1 VSDRLAVDVCVVGDE
16 PGGLV
21 VAGACAL
28 AGAPVALIRRPGIR
42 HTFASELAAFV
53 AVAQGQVAVAPD
65 DAQQPDF
72 RAAMAHIR
80 LVRAHLDADGSTAR
94 LSALGI
100 RVFEGEARFLSARSI
115 DVGGVTIEARRFV
128 LATGARPALPAITG
142 LDHPAML
149 TTETVFGLADL
160 PAHLAVV
167 GGGAEAVALG
177 QAFRRFGSAVTLF
190 APGALLAEED
200 PEMVLAVRRKLDA
213 AGIVVHERSAVTA
226 VEAAPGG
233 FRISAAQAGELGSLA
248 ASHVLVATGDHA
260 DIAGLALDLAGI
272 RASPSQVEVDAGLR
286 TANRRVLALGRTVQP
301 SAPDQMS
308 TAQGQLVAGNVL
320 LRRRIGLA
328 GASVPRGTLT
338 DPQIAS
344 IGMTEPSGQ
353 HRGSGLRVLRWP
365 LSETVAG
372 VTTGEAAGHIRLIV
386 SDKGLILGCAIVAAR
401 AGDLMAPIAL
411 TFAKGLTAHDLA
423 AMNLPHPAVSD
434 VGKRAA
440 ATYLQASLS
449 NPRIGR
455 IIRLLRRL
463 G

>member
-1 VSDRLAVDVCVVGDE
+1 MSDRLAVDVCVVGDE

-28 AGAPVALIRRPGIR
+28 AGTPVALIRRPGIR

-53 AVAQGQVAVAPD
+53 AAAGGQLAAVTGGPR
-65 DAQQPDF
+65 QPDF

-80 LVRAHLDADGSTAR
+80 HVRAHIDANGTTAR
-94 LSALGI
+94 FSALGV
-100 RVFEGEARFLSARSI
+100 RVFEGETRFLSARSI
-115 DVGGVTIEARRFV
+115 DVDGATIEARRFV
-128 LATGARPALPAITG
+128 LATGSRPAPPAIAG
-142 LDHPAML
+142 IDQAPVL
-149 TTETVFGLADL
+149 TTETILGITEL
-160 PAHLAVV
+160 PSHLAVV

-177 QAFRRFGSAVTLF
+177 QAFRRFGAAVTLF
-190 APGALLAEED
+190 APGALLAEEE

-213 AGIVVHERSAVTA
+213 EGIVVHERSAVTA
-226 VEAAPGG
+226 VETGPGG
-233 FRISAAQAGELGSLA
+233 FRISAAQAGEQGSLA
-248 ASHVLVATGDHA
+248 ASHVLVATGERA

-272 RASPSQVEVDAGLR
+272 RASPAQVEVDAGLR
-286 TANRRVLALGRTVQP
+286 TANRRVLALGRTIQP
-301 SAPDQMS
+301 SAPDQVS

-320 LRRRIGLA
+320 LRRRIRLSEA
-328 GASVPRGTLT
+328 AIPRGTLT

-344 IGMTEPSGQ
+344 IGMTGPSDPY
-353 HRGSGLRVLRWP
+353 RRSGLRVLRWP
-365 LSETVAG
+365 LSETAAG
-372 VTTGEAAGHIRLIV
+372 IVTGETEGHVRLIV
-386 SDKGLILGCAIVAAR
+386 SDKGDLLGCAIVAAR
-401 AGDLMAPIAL
+401 AGDMMAPIAL
-411 TFAKGLTAHDLA
+411 AFDKGLTVHDLA